1 MSLRCSLLGHEYGES
16 EIERDREERGN
27 EVVISVV
34 ELERCT
40 RCGTTRTISENTE
53 VTQLSGSASETTPGP
68 PRSGTEPAANGD
80 SGPGIEPRADA
91 GAGAGGEPGIRAR
104 STGDTHTKPNDQTQT
119 RTRSDESARSR
130 PADDSRDRSND
141 DARPWPNEDVRSR
154 RTAPSSGV
162 DGRRGSGAEAAA
174 GARSESTNAS
184 GSDLGS
190 GADANPA
197 DEDVEVMDGE
207 GGGDREP
214 GAWPDV
220 GDHEEPSA
228 GWPSVEGEDEGFDA
242 EAPDGKTDLEFGGG
256 LTPQAD
262 QGAEIMDAEGSEAG
276 NGEQEPTFVSAGPT
290 RAPDRPTDSDVEAAL
305 YCPNCGTRGLEAR
318 ESLRAGDICP
328 ECHKGYLAE
337 GER

>member
-40 RCGTTRTISENTE
+40 RCGATRTISENTE
-53 VTQLSGSASETTPGP
+53 VTQLSGATTETTPGP
-68 PRSGTEPAANGD
+68 PRSGTEPAAPGD
-80 SGPGIEPRADA
+80 SGPGIEPRSNV
-91 GAGAGGEPGIRAR
+91 GSGEGEPGIRAR
-104 STGDTHTKPNDQTQT
+104 STEDVRTTSSGNARAPSNGDGWVPSGDDG
-119 RTRSDESARSR
+119 RTRSDEDTR
-130 PADDSRDRSND
+130 PRATN
-141 DARPWPNEDVRSR
+141 
-154 RTAPSSGV
+154 APSTA
-162 DGRRGSGAEAAA
+162 DHQHEARDGSGAGIGTNPDPA
-174 GARSESTNAS
+174 SE
-184 GSDLGS
+184 
-190 GADANPA
+190 DA
-197 DEDVEVMDGE
+197 EVMDDE
-207 GGGDREP
+207 GGEDREP

-242 EAPDGKTDLEFGGG
+242 EAPDGRTDLEFGGG
-256 LTPQAD
+256 LTPQAN
-262 QGAEIMDAEGSEAG
+262 QGAEIMKGEDAGD
-276 NGEQEPTFVSAGPT
+276 GESTFVSAGPSS
-290 RAPDRPTDSDVEAAL
+290 APDRPTGSEATAAL

-318 ESLRAGDICP
+318 DSLRAGDICP